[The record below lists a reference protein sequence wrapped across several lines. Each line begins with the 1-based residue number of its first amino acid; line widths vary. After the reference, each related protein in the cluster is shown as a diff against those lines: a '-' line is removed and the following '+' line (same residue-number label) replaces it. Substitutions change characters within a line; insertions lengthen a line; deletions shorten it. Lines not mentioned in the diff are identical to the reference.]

1 MSIEFPLRHGPRP
14 STTPTNPHTQLDQQ
28 PDDASTSEAL
38 ARRVFSLEGVEERSS
53 IISVPGARALW
64 LRDGLPTG
72 PREAFMIGRE
82 FAHLHPSPDR
92 SLHMALPPDVV
103 RTAIE
108 QGWAELH
115 PVAAQGLIP
124 ATAVMVYA
132 PRNAEEANIV
142 ARLVETSWRFARG
155 EVETIL

>member
-1 MSIEFPLRHGPRP
+1 
-14 STTPTNPHTQLDQQ
+14 
-28 PDDASTSEAL
+28 
-38 ARRVFSLEGVEERSS
+38 
-53 IISVPGARALW
+53 
-64 LRDGLPTG
+64 
-72 PREAFMIGRE
+72 MIGRE

-115 PVAAQGLIP
+115 PVAARGLIP
-124 ATAVMVYA
+124 GTAVMVYA
-132 PRNAEEANIV
+132 PRDPEEVDIV

-155 EVETIL
+155 EVETIP